1 MEFILWLERKW
12 LQLSP
17 EFEQWA
23 QKYAQEIKEKRF
35 HGGKLPVQSPG
46 KALRWVPLVLKK
58 LPQGKYGVYDPS
70 MDTKIGRAH
79 V

>member
-35 HGGKLPVQSPG
+35 E
-46 KALRWVPLVLKK
+46 A
-58 LPQGKYGVYDPS
+58 KYLCCHNAIILQRVWL
-70 MDTKIGRAH
+70 
-79 V
+79 